1 MPLIHLTMAD
11 NKKIK
16 IMVIISPTAE
26 SFSLFLVSMATAG
39 SDARKCL
46 KPRQAIYMPP
56 MMATANITGPVHF
69 AKKPPM
75 SIFLLPFLVKTI
87 DNMAVGTKKSKFLRM
102 RAPCNI
108 AIYKAIISQK
118 WKLSITQKA
127 HLKR

>member
-11 NKKIK
+11 SKKIK
-16 IMVIISPTAE
+16 IIVITSPTAE

-75 SIFLLPFLVKTI
+75 SIFCFPFL
-87 DNMAVGTKKSKFLRM
+87 
-102 RAPCNI
+102 
-108 AIYKAIISQK
+108 
-118 WKLSITQKA
+118 
-127 HLKR
+127 